1 MKILVLGGGGF
12 IGSHLCDALLL
23 AGHRVRVFE
32 YPGIKPL
39 CPPEALRQIEWME
52 GDFTNPIQVD
62 NAVQG
67 CEVIYHLISTTLP
80 KTSNDNPVYDVET
93 NTIST
98 IQMLQS
104 ACRHQIKKIVFA
116 SSGGT
121 VYGIPQQIPIA
132 EEHPT
137 NPISS
142 YGISKLAIEKYLHLF
157 YTLHGI
163 DYCILRLANPYGERQ
178 RATASQGAV
187 AVFLNKALCGE
198 TIEIWGDGSVT
209 RDYIYIADV
218 ISAMLKTMQYQGEQ
232 RIFNVGSGVGVS
244 LNQMLAD
251 MESILGK
258 TVERVYLPSRNF
270 DVPAN
275 VLDIRRIRHAFDWTP
290 QIEFKDGIARTLRQS
305 SIIAKPMQLDA

>member
-12 IGSHLCDALLL
+12 IGSHLCEALLL
-23 AGHRVRVFE
+23 AGHQVRVFE

-39 CPPEALRQIEWME
+39 CPQEILRQIDWME
-52 GDFTNPIQVD
+52 GDFTNPVQVD

-67 CEVIYHLISTTLP
+67 CEIVYHLISTTLP
-80 KTSNDNPVYDVET
+80 KTSNDNPAYDVET
-93 NTIST
+93 NVIST

-104 ACRHQIKKIVFA
+104 ACRHRVKKIIFA

-157 YTLHGI
+157 YTLHGV

-187 AVFLNKALCGE
+187 AVFLNKALCDE
-198 TIEIWGDGSVT
+198 PIEIWGDGSVT

-218 ISAMLKTMQYQGEQ
+218 ITAMLKAIPHQGEQ
-232 RIFNVGSGVGVS
+232 RIFNVGAGVGIS

-251 MESILGK
+251 MENILGK
-258 TVERVYLPSRNF
+258 TVKRVYLPSRNF
-270 DVPAN
+270 DVPTN
-275 VLDIRRIRHAFDWTP
+275 VLDIRRIRQSFGWSP
-290 QIEFKDGIARTLRQS
+290 QTGFVAGITLALAGIPQDQ
-305 SIIAKPMQLDA
+305 P

>member
-12 IGSHLCDALLL
+12 IGSHLCEALLL
-23 AGHRVRVFE
+23 AGHQVRVFE

-52 GDFTNPIQVD
+52 GDFTNPVQVD
-62 NAVQG
+62 DAVQG
-67 CEVIYHLISTTLP
+67 CEVVYHLISTTLP
-80 KTSNDNPVYDVET
+80 KTSNDNPVYDIESNV
-93 NTIST
+93 IST
-98 IQMLQS
+98 VQMLQS
-104 ACRHQIKKIVFA
+104 ACRHRVKKIIFA

-137 NPISS
+137 DPISS

-157 YTLHGI
+157 HTLHGV

-187 AVFLNKALCGE
+187 AVFLNKALRGE
-198 TIEIWGDGSVT
+198 PIEIWGDGSVT

-218 ISAMLKTMQYQGEQ
+218 ITAMLKAMPLRGGQ
-232 RIFNVGSGVGVS
+232 RIFNVGSGVGIS

-251 MESILGK
+251 MENILGK

-275 VLDIRRIRHAFDWTP
+275 VLDIRRIRQALGWSP
-290 QIEFKDGIARTLRQS
+290 QTGFADGIALTLSGMSRDRT
-305 SIIAKPMQLDA
+305 

>member
-12 IGSHLCDALLL
+12 IGSHLCEALLL
-23 AGHRVRVFE
+23 AGHQVRVFE

-39 CPPEALRQIEWME
+39 NPPETLRQIEWIA
-52 GDFTNPIQVD
+52 GDFTNPVQVD
-62 NAVQG
+62 NAVRG
-67 CEVIYHLISTTLP
+67 CEVVYHLISTTLP

-93 NTIST
+93 NVIST
-98 IQMLQS
+98 IQILQS
-104 ACRHQIKKIVFA
+104 ACLHRVKKIIFS

-121 VYGIPQQIPIA
+121 VYGIPRQIPIT
-132 EEHPT
+132 EDHPT

-187 AVFLNKALCGE
+187 AVFLSKALCGE
-198 TIEIWGDGSVT
+198 AIEIWGDGSVT

-218 ISAMLKTMQYQGEQ
+218 ISALLKAMQYQGEQ
-232 RIFNVGSGVGVS
+232 RIFNVGSGVGID

-251 MESILGK
+251 IEYTLGK
-258 TVERVYLPSRNF
+258 TVKRVYLPSRNF

-275 VLDIRRIRHAFDWTP
+275 VLDIRRIQQALDWSP
-290 QIEFKDGIARTLRQS
+290 QTGFLAGIALTLSGTPRT
-305 SIIAKPMQLDA
+305 

>member
-39 CPPEALRQIEWME
+39 CSPEALRQIEWIE
-52 GDFTNPIQVD
+52 GDFTNPVQVD
-62 NAVQG
+62 QALQG
-67 CEVIYHLISTTLP
+67 CDIVYHLISTTLP
-80 KTSNDNPVYDVET
+80 KTSNDNPVYDVES
-93 NTIST
+93 NLIST
-98 IQMLQS
+98 LQMLRS
-104 ACRHQIKKIVFA
+104 ACHHQVKKVIFS

-132 EEHPT
+132 EDQPT

-157 YTLHGI
+157 YTLHGV

-187 AVFLNKALCGE
+187 AVFLNKALHNE

-218 ISAMLKTMQYQGEQ
+218 ISAMLKAMQYQGEH
-232 RIFNVGSGVGVS
+232 RIFNVGSGAGIS
-244 LNQMLAD
+244 LNQMLGD
-251 MESILGK
+251 MENILCK
-258 TVERVYLPSRNF
+258 TVSRVYLPSRNF
-270 DVPAN
+270 DVAAN
-275 VLDIRRIRHAFDWTP
+275 VLDIQRIRQAFDWSP
-290 QIEFKDGIARTLRQS
+290 QTSLVAGIARTLSGSAQS
-305 SIIAKPMQLDA
+305 QA

>member
-23 AGHRVRVFE
+23 AGHHVRVFE

-39 CPPEALRQIEWME
+39 CPPEVLRQIEWME
-52 GDFTNPIQVD
+52 GDFTNPVQVD

-67 CEVIYHLISTTLP
+67 CEVVYHLISTTLP

-93 NTIST
+93 NVIST

-104 ACRHQIKKIVFA
+104 ACRHQVKKIIFA

-121 VYGIPQQIPIA
+121 VYGNPQQIPIA

-137 NPISS
+137 NPISP
-142 YGISKLAIEKYLHLF
+142 YGIGKLAIEKYLHLF

-187 AVFLNKALCGE
+187 AVFLNKALCGK

-218 ISAMLKTMQYQGEQ
+218 ISAMLKAMQYQGEQ
-232 RIFNVGSGVGVS
+232 RIFNVGAGVGVS

-270 DVPAN
+270 DVPTN
-275 VLDIRRIRHAFDWTP
+275 VLDIRRIQQAFDWSP
-290 QIEFKDGIARTLRQS
+290 QTGFMAGITLTLKGR
-305 SIIAKPMQLDA
+305 KGV

>member
-23 AGHRVRVFE
+23 AGHQVRVFE

-39 CPPEALRQIEWME
+39 CPPEVLRKIEWVE
-52 GDFTNPIQVD
+52 GDFTNPVQVD

-67 CEVIYHLISTTLP
+67 CEVVYHLISTTLP
-80 KTSNDNPVYDVET
+80 KSSNDNPVYDVET
-93 NTIST
+93 NVIST

-104 ACRHQIKKIVFA
+104 ACRHQVKKIIFA

-121 VYGIPQQIPIA
+121 VYGSPQQTPIA

-157 YTLHGI
+157 YTLHGL

-178 RATASQGAV
+178 RPAASQGAV
-187 AVFLNKALCGE
+187 AVFLNKALRDE

-218 ISAMLKTMQYQGEQ
+218 ISAMLTAMEHQGEQ
-232 RIFNVGSGVGVS
+232 RIFNVGAGVGVS
-244 LNQMLAD
+244 LNQMLED

-258 TVERVYLPSRNF
+258 TVKRVCLPSRNF
-270 DVPAN
+270 DVPTN
-275 VLDIRRIRHAFDWTP
+275 VLDIRRIRQSFGWSPQTAFVV
-290 QIEFKDGIARTLRQS
+290 GITLTLSGTSQDNS
-305 SIIAKPMQLDA
+305 